1 MAQVFQIEVELRN
14 DGANCGPSIYTAKE
28 VSYAVQ
34 VGHGGE
40 SHAHVH
46 FAIIA
51 IYPAIMPLHKIYRMT
66 VCNNNTVLN
75 LIQRMKKNSILKT
88 CNFLVKVVNRSIY
101 KRYEN
106 L

>member
-1 MAQVFQIEVELRN
+1 MVQVLQIEVELRN

-40 SHAHVH
+40 SHIHVH

-51 IYPAIMPLHKIYRMT
+51 IYIPCHYTTEQNIPYDI
-66 VCNNNTVLN
+66 V
-75 LIQRMKKNSILKT
+75 
-88 CNFLVKVVNRSIY
+88 
-101 KRYEN
+101 
-106 L
+106 